1 MRYGAQSEY
10 RPLKTLLL
18 HRPQPEDLCWVRKDN
33 VCYYNFTS
41 PVDPYAYLV
50 EYEGMVDTFSAEGI
64 EIIFLTEVLK
74 HDTEALRYISRRPN
88 LVFMRD
94 MATVY
99 EQGAVIM
106 NPYLKGRQ
114 WDGWVVRE
122 CFRRLGIPLLGVIAY
137 PGYLEGGG
145 NLFLRDRIG
154 AVSLCDRATEEGI
167 NQLASFTLKGSLDEL
182 VVVNVPQGTIHL
194 DSLFMVIDEN
204 LAFLS
209 AAELDIAPT
218 RVLRRDGSVEYV
230 WFKEYLEALGFEC
243 LYGSKDLDMSY
254 LAYAPRRMIGYA
266 QTLGNVVAIESR
278 GGRFIGIPGVELSKG
293 DGGVH
298 CMTCPILRE

>member
-41 PVDPYAYLV
+41 PVDPYVYLV
-50 EYEGMVDTFSAEGI
+50 EYEEMVDTFSAEGI
-64 EIIFLTEVLK
+64 EIIFLTDVLK

-122 CFRRLGIPLLGVIAY
+122 CFRRLGIPLLGVI
-137 PGYLEGGG
+137 
-145 NLFLRDRIG
+145 
-154 AVSLCDRATEEGI
+154 
-167 NQLASFTLKGSLDEL
+167 
-182 VVVNVPQGTIHL
+182 
-194 DSLFMVIDEN
+194 
-204 LAFLS
+204 
-209 AAELDIAPT
+209 
-218 RVLRRDGSVEYV
+218 
-230 WFKEYLEALGFEC
+230 
-243 LYGSKDLDMSY
+243 
-254 LAYAPRRMIGYA
+254 
-266 QTLGNVVAIESR
+266 
-278 GGRFIGIPGVELSKG
+278 
-293 DGGVH
+293 
-298 CMTCPILRE
+298 